1 VTSPRQQTLSSS
13 EIHTGRKLVRRFA
26 ALNGISVALLM
37 DSVLILYAIRN
48 GVGDVALA
56 ALASFVHLTMPF
68 MILGKTAVRR
78 FGAARTWG
86 IGWFMRSVSALV
98 MIAAPFVPEG
108 SPQAIRTA
116 IVLLGAFGFAAFRAI
131 GLVGNSPVIGE
142 ITTDIDRGRFLSG
155 NWVRTT
161 TAQLVSLSAVV
172 VILRS
177 APATWVFQLIIAVAS
192 GIGMYVGFV
201 LSRVPETDVPRRS
214 AEKPFQE
221 VLSTLFREARMRKLL
236 FAWASGFAAFTVVI
250 PFAVITLKNGYGL
263 TDHQALLF
271 SLLTLTGGI
280 TASVVNGI
288 IADRV
293 GPRPLF
299 VIYVITLGIIAAF
312 WAVAPVRMMV
322 IPTGVAFFLSGY
334 CKFGILSVTSHYFL
348 NVAHTTD
355 RVGSALILRI
365 VSGATAGIVG
375 AVLGGGLLGVLSS
388 VATGLDVYRM
398 YFRVALMAFLV
409 YIPGVVRLEKLK
421 EWPVGSTAVLL
432 MQPWRIAAFRRR
444 K

>member
-1 VTSPRQQTLSSS
+1 
-13 EIHTGRKLVRRFA
+13 
-26 ALNGISVALLM
+26 M

-56 ALASFVHLTMPF
+56 VLASFIHLTMPF
-68 MILGKTAVRR
+68 MILGKAAVRR

-86 IGWFMRSVSALV
+86 IGWFLRNVSALV

-108 SPQAIRTA
+108 SPQAIRTG
-116 IVLLGAFGFAAFRAI
+116 IVLLGAFGFAAFRAV

-142 ITTDIDRGRFLSG
+142 ITTEFDRGRFLSG

-161 TAQLVSLSAVV
+161 TAQLISLSAMV

-177 APATWVFQLIIAVAS
+177 TPATWVFQVIIAVAAI
-192 GIGMYVGFV
+192 IGMYVGII
-201 LSRVPETDVPRRS
+201 LSRVPETDIPRES
-214 AEKPFQE
+214 AEKPFRH
-221 VLSTLFREARMRKLL
+221 VLSTLFRERRMRKLL
-236 FAWASGFAAFTVVI
+236 FAWAAGFAAFTVVI
-250 PFAVITLKNGYGL
+250 PFAIITLKNGYGL
-263 TDHQALLF
+263 SDHQALLF

-288 IADRV
+288 VADRV

-299 VIYVITLGIIAAF
+299 VIYVTALGAIAVF
-312 WAVAPVRMMV
+312 WAFAPMRLMAF
-322 IPTGVAFFLSGY
+322 PTAIAFFLSGY
-334 CKFGILSVTSHYFL
+334 CKYGILSVTSHYFL

-365 VSGATAGIVG
+365 VSGATAGITG
-375 AVLGGGLLGVLSS
+375 AVLGGGILGGLSS
-388 VATGLDVYRM
+388 AGYTGLAVYRM
-398 YFRVALMAFLV
+398 YFRLALPAFLV
-409 YIPGVVRLEKLK
+409 LIPAVVRLEKLK
-421 EWPVGSTAVLL
+421 EWPVGSTAILL